1 MNTFGKFVLTLTGGV
16 AIAAIEKVVNGGVK
30 EKENENEKSCT
41 AVTLSHGDAIKAIYD
56 NVTYSSTRSRLIGKI
71 PVNAPADYYYAVIVA
86 MENSSYDC
94 DRIKAVDDINNA
106 YGL

>member
-1 MNTFGKFVLTLTGGV
+1 MNTFGKVLTVLTGAV
-16 AIAAIEKVVNGGVK
+16 ALSAIDKVVNGVK
-30 EKENENEKSCT
+30 VKENENEKSCT
-41 AVTLSHGDAIKAIYD
+41 VSLSHGDAIKAIYD
-56 NVTYSSTRSRLIGKI
+56 NVTYSSARSSLVRRI

-94 DRIKAVDDINNA
+94 ERIKAVDDINNA

>member
-1 MNTFGKFVLTLTGGV
+1 MNTFGKVLTVLTGAV
-16 AIAAIEKVVNGGVK
+16 ALTAIDKVVNGGV
-30 EKENENEKSCT
+30 KENENEKSCT

-56 NVTYSSTRSRLIGKI
+56 NVTYSSARSTLIGKI
-71 PVNAPADYYYAVIVA
+71 PVNAPANYYYAVIVA

-94 DRIKAVDDINNA
+94 ERIKAVEDINNA